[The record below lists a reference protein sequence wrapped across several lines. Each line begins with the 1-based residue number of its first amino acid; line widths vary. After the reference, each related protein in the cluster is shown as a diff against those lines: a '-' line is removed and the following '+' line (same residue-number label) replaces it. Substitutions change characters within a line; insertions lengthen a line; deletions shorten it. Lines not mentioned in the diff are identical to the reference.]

1 MAGKTNRATAFKIK
15 IVASDTDISLDEA
28 RATGPTAAIALPP
41 QMAVPDAI
49 RYEDV
54 RFTFSHLPI
63 KIPDIITLTTENTVK
78 SIPSLPALR
87 ASVMCMP
94 KPSPTTEPCSRYL
107 DNFSLTFG
115 KGFSNKNAKISP
127 VNKAI
132 GGVTKDRIQAA
143 DKTVK
148 MIFMTGEFMRWNFP
162 ANLQISDYNPKE
174 IRLQFPVL
182 FSLPKNEFSTIAK
195 KGCNRR

>member
-63 KIPDIITLTTENTVK
+63 KMPDTITLTTENIVK
-78 SIPSLPALR
+78 SIPSLPDLT

-94 KPSPTTEPCSRYL
+94 KPRPTTEPCSRYL
-107 DNFSLTFG
+107 EIFSLTLG
-115 KGFSNKNAKISP
+115 KGFSKKNAKSNP

-132 GGVTKDRIQAA
+132 GGVKKDRIQAA
-143 DKTVK
+143 AKAVKT
-148 MIFMTGEFMRWNFP
+148 IFMMGEFIRWNFP

-174 IRLQFPVL
+174 IRLQFPLL
-182 FSLPKNEFSTIAK
+182 FSLPENEFSTIAK
-195 KGCNRR
+195 KGYNRR